1 MFKDDIW
8 VRVLTVLLFILF
20 ILLFALV
27 SQIEDHVNRLE
38 QTVEKQQIQ
47 IDYQRD
53 VINNIN
59 RKVLYPGG

>member
-1 MFKDDIW
+1 MFKDDAW
-8 VRVLTVLLFILF
+8 VKVLTVLLFILF
-20 ILLFALV
+20 ILLFFLV
-27 SQIEDHVNRLE
+27 TTIEDKVHTLE
-38 QTVEKQQIQ
+38 RTVEKQQIQ

>member
-1 MFKDDIW
+1 MFKDDDW
-8 VRVLTVLLFILF
+8 VRVFTVLLIVVFFCLF
-20 ILLFALV
+20 GLTIIQEY
-27 SQIEDHVNRLE
+27 QIKNLE
-38 QTVEKQQIQ
+38 RTVEKQQIQ

>member
-1 MFKDDIW
+1 MFKDDAW
-8 VRVLTVLLFILF
+8 VKVLTVLLFILF
-20 ILLFALV
+20 ILLFFLV
-27 SQIEDHVNRLE
+27 TSIEDKVKTLE
-38 QTVEKQQIQ
+38 RTVELQQIQ

>member
-1 MFKDDIW
+1 MFKDDAW
-8 VRVLTVLLFILF
+8 VKILSVLLFVLF
-20 ILLFALV
+20 ILLFFLV
-27 SQIEDHVNRLE
+27 TTIEDHVTKLE
-38 QTVEKQQIQ
+38 RTVEIQQIQ

>member
-1 MFKDDIW
+1 MFKDDAW
-8 VRVLTVLLFILF
+8 VKVLSILLFVLF
-20 ILLFALV
+20 ILLFFLV
-27 SQIEDHVNRLE
+27 TTIEDHVTKLE
-38 QTVEKQQIQ
+38 RTVEIQQIQ

>member
-1 MFKDDIW
+1 MFKDDAW
-8 VRVLTVLLFILF
+8 VKVLTVSLFILF
-20 ILLFALV
+20 ILLFFLV
-27 SQIEDHVNRLE
+27 TTIEDKVKTLE
-38 QTVEKQQIQ
+38 RTVELQQIQ

>member
-1 MFKDDIW
+1 MFKDDAW
-8 VRVLTVLLFILF
+8 VKVLSVLLFVLFILF
-20 ILLFALV
+20 FFLV
-27 SQIEDHVNRLE
+27 TTIEDHVTKLE
-38 QTVEKQQIQ
+38 RTVEIQQIQ

>member
-1 MFKDDIW
+1 MFKDDAW
-8 VRVLTVLLFILF
+8 VKVLSVLLFVLF
-20 ILLFALV
+20 VLLFFLV
-27 SQIEDHVNRLE
+27 TTIEDHVTKLE
-38 QTVEKQQIQ
+38 RTVEIQQIQ

>member
-1 MFKDDIW
+1 MFKDDAW
-8 VRVLTVLLFILF
+8 VKVLTVLLFILF
-20 ILLFALV
+20 ILLFFLV
-27 SQIEDHVNRLE
+27 TTIEDKVHTLE
-38 QTVEKQQIQ
+38 RTVEPQQIQ

>member
-1 MFKDDIW
+1 MFKDDAW
-8 VRVLTVLLFILF
+8 VKVLSVLLFILF
-20 ILLFALV
+20 ILLFFLV
-27 SQIEDHVNRLE
+27 TTIEDKVHTLE
-38 QTVEKQQIQ
+38 RTVELKQIQ

>member
-27 SQIEDHVNRLE
+27 SQIEDHVTKLE
-38 QTVEKQQIQ
+38 RTVEIQQIQ

>member
-1 MFKDDIW
+1 MFKDDAW
-8 VRVLTVLLFILF
+8 VKVLTVLLFILF
-20 ILLFALV
+20 IPLFFLV
-27 SQIEDHVNRLE
+27 TTIEDKVHTLE
-38 QTVEKQQIQ
+38 RTVELQQIQ

>member
-1 MFKDDIW
+1 MFKDDAW
-8 VRVLTVLLFILF
+8 VKVLSVLLFVLF
-20 ILLFALV
+20 ILLFFLV
-27 SQIEDHVNRLE
+27 TTIEDHVTKLE
-38 QTVEKQQIQ
+38 RTVEIQQIQ

>member
-1 MFKDDIW
+1 MFKDDAW
-8 VRVLTVLLFILF
+8 VKVLSVLLFILF
-20 ILLFALV
+20 ILLFFLV
-27 SQIEDHVNRLE
+27 TTIEDKVHTLE
-38 QTVEKQQIQ
+38 HTVELQQIQ

>member
-1 MFKDDIW
+1 MFKDDAW
-8 VRVLTVLLFILF
+8 VKVLSVLLFILF
-20 ILLFALV
+20 ILLFFLV
-27 SQIEDHVNRLE
+27 TTIEDKVHKLE
-38 QTVEKQQIQ
+38 RTVEIQQIQ

>member
-1 MFKDDIW
+1 MFKDDAW
-8 VRVLTVLLFILF
+8 VKVLSVLLFIVF
-20 ILLFALV
+20 ILLFFLV
-27 SQIEDHVNRLE
+27 TTIEDKVHTLE
-38 QTVEKQQIQ
+38 RTVEIQQIQ

>member
-1 MFKDDIW
+1 MFKDNAW
-8 VRVLTVLLFILF
+8 VKVLSVLLFVLF
-20 ILLFALV
+20 ILLFFLV
-27 SQIEDHVNRLE
+27 TTIEDHVTKLE
-38 QTVEKQQIQ
+38 RTVEIQQIQ

>member
-1 MFKDDIW
+1 MFKDDAW
-8 VRVLTVLLFILF
+8 VKVLTVLMFILF
-20 ILLFALV
+20 ILLFFLV
-27 SQIEDHVNRLE
+27 TTIEDKVRTLE
-38 QTVEKQQIQ
+38 HTVELQQIQ